1 MRWGVPEWHLQGP
14 VSGGCVRDGD
24 RKHADIEC
32 RGVSD
37 GALKRVATKATTL
50 GHCREAEAAE
60 KSDRKFDGEPR
71 RRWVGGG
78 TSKPPPF
85 KNRSVGHPL
94 AAIGS

>member
-71 RRWVGGG
+71 R
-78 TSKPPPF
+78 
-85 KNRSVGHPL
+85 
-94 AAIGS
+94 